1 MSVSELAGRAV
12 GVGKEPVLYIYLLV
26 LGVCLVCDWLA
37 FRDWRGGPFLG
48 VGGSNATTVSFG
60 RAADVPS
67 TAVLPVATYAM
78 TAMMLSGVV
87 SELAGS
93 VHGALLHFLM
103 AVQPVVDSAVV
114 VLLALTTCVFLFML
128 PRFLVPPP
136 FRGRPGYVA
145 ALWKRLRR

>member
-1 MSVSELAGRAV
+1 MSTSLAGRAV

-48 VGGSNATTVSFG
+48 VDGSNALTVLFG
-60 RAADVPS
+60 PAAKAPS

-93 VHGALLHFLM
+93 VHGVLLRFLT
-103 AVQPVVDSAVV
+103 AAQPVVGTAVV
-114 VLLALTTCVFLFML
+114 VLLALTAGVFLFMQ